1 MILRKKPEASLKLKY
16 PLILRV
22 SLIVSL
28 IFLIGFLLAF
38 PKFKKETKNIEQKQV
53 DIQLDESVVTEQQI
67 QSAAPPSKATIPV
80 ESEDEDLADD
90 DFDFDMQEFEDY
102 QADEWSAPPP
112 PPDEDEGASG
122 RRRRFIAYDEAPKP
136 IGGFKAIQQNIVY
149 PEIAREAGIEGKVVI
164 RAFIDKNGDV
174 QECEVD
180 QGIPNTGLNEAAINA
195 IKRTKFKPAMQRD
208 RKVGVWISI
217 PVFFRL
223 NK

>member
-1 MILRKKPEASLKLKY
+1 MILRKKPEVSLKLKY

-22 SLIVSL
+22 SLVISL
-28 IFLIGFLLAF
+28 VFLISFLLAF
-38 PKFKKETKNIEQKQV
+38 PKFKREATQLKQKNSFIKQ
-53 DIQLDESVVTEQQI
+53 DESVVTEQKI
-67 QSAAPPSKATIPV
+67 ESAAPPSKATIPV
-80 ESEDEDLADD
+80 ESEDEDLANE
-90 DFDFDMQEFEDY
+90 DFEFDMQDFEDY

-112 PPDEDEGASG
+112 PPEEEESSG
-122 RRRRFIAYDEAPKP
+122 RRRRSIACDEAPQP
-136 IGGFKAIQQNIVY
+136 IGGFRAIQQNIVY

>member
-1 MILRKKPEASLKLKY
+1 MILRKKPEVSLKLKY

-22 SLIVSL
+22 SLVISL
-28 IFLIGFLLAF
+28 VFLISFLLAF
-38 PKFKKETKNIEQKQV
+38 PKFKREATQLKQKNSFIKQ
-53 DIQLDESVVTEQQI
+53 DESVVTEQKI
-67 QSAAPPSKATIPV
+67 ESAAPPSKATIPV
-80 ESEDEDLADD
+80 ESEDEDLANE
-90 DFDFDMQEFEDY
+90 DFEFDMQDFEDY

-112 PPDEDEGASG
+112 PPEEEESSG
-122 RRRRFIAYDEAPKP
+122 RRRRFIAYDEAPQP
-136 IGGFKAIQQNIVY
+136 IGGFRAIQQNIVY

-164 RAFIDKNGDV
+164 RAFIDKNGNV

>member
-1 MILRKKPEASLKLKY
+1 MILRKKPEVSLKLKY

-22 SLIVSL
+22 SLVISL
-28 IFLIGFLLAF
+28 VFLISFLLAF
-38 PKFKKETKNIEQKQV
+38 PKFKRKATQLKQKKSFIKQ
-53 DIQLDESVVTEQQI
+53 DESVVTEQKI
-67 QSAAPPSKATIPV
+67 ESAAPPSKSTIPV
-80 ESEDEDLADD
+80 ESEDEDLANE
-90 DFDFDMQEFEDY
+90 DFEFDTQDFEDY

-112 PPDEDEGASG
+112 PPDEESSG
-122 RRRRFIAYDEAPKP
+122 RRKRFIAYDEAPQP
-136 IGGFKAIQQNIVY
+136 IGGFRAIQQNIVY

-164 RAFIDKNGDV
+164 RSFIDKNGDV

>member
-1 MILRKKPEASLKLKY
+1 MILRKKPEVSLKLKY

-22 SLIVSL
+22 SLVISL
-28 IFLIGFLLAF
+28 VFLISFLLAF
-38 PKFKKETKNIEQKQV
+38 PKFKREATQLKQKNSFIKQ
-53 DIQLDESVVTEQQI
+53 DESVVTEQKI
-67 QSAAPPSKATIPV
+67 ESAAPPSKATIPV
-80 ESEDEDLADD
+80 ESEDEDLANE
-90 DFDFDMQEFEDY
+90 DFEFDMQDFEDY

-112 PPDEDEGASG
+112 PPEEEESSG
-122 RRRRFIAYDEAPKP
+122 RRRRFIAYDEAPQP
-136 IGGFKAIQQNIVY
+136 IGGFRAIQQNIVY

-164 RAFIDKNGDV
+164 RAFIDKNGNV

-217 PVFFRL
+217 PLFFRL

>member
-22 SLIVSL
+22 SLVLSL
-28 IFLIGFLLAF
+28 IFLITFMLAF
-38 PKFKKETKNIEQKQV
+38 PKFRREAKQIEQKQSF
-53 DIQLDESVVTEQQI
+53 IKQDESVVTEQQI

-80 ESEDEDLADD
+80 ESEDEDLANE
-90 DFDFDMQEFEDY
+90 DFDFDMQDFENY

-112 PPDEDEGASG
+112 PPEEENDNS
-122 RRRRFIAYDEAPKP
+122 RRRRFIAYDEAPQP
-136 IGGFKAIQQNIVY
+136 IGGFKAIQQNIIY

>member
-1 MILRKKPEASLKLKY
+1 MILRKKPEVSLKLKY
-16 PLILRV
+16 PFILRV
-22 SLIVSL
+22 SLVISL
-28 IFLIGFLLAF
+28 VFLISFLLAF
-38 PKFKKETKNIEQKQV
+38 PKFKREATQLKQKKSFIKQ
-53 DIQLDESVVTEQQI
+53 DESVVTEQKI
-67 QSAAPPSKATIPV
+67 ESAAPPSKATIPV
-80 ESEDEDLADD
+80 ESEDEDLANE
-90 DFDFDMQEFEDY
+90 DFEFDMQDFEDY

-112 PPDEDEGASG
+112 PPDEEESSG
-122 RRRRFIAYDEAPKP
+122 RRRRFIAYDEAPQP
-136 IGGFKAIQQNIVY
+136 IGGFRAIQQNIVY

>member
-1 MILRKKPEASLKLKY
+1 MILRKKPESSLKLKY
-16 PLILRV
+16 PLIIRV
-22 SLIVSL
+22 SLVVSL
-28 IFLIGFLLAF
+28 VFLISFMLAF
-38 PKFKKETKNIEQKQV
+38 PKFKRQASEIQQKQTF
-53 DIQLDESVVTEQQI
+53 IKQDESVVTEQQI
-67 QSAAPPSKATIPV
+67 ESAAPPSKATIPV
-80 ESEDEDLADD
+80 ESEDEDLANE
-90 DFDFDMQEFEDY
+90 DFDFDMQDFDEY

-112 PPDEDEGASG
+112 PPEEEESSG

-136 IGGFKAIQQNIVY
+136 IGGFQAIQQNIIY

>member
-22 SLIVSL
+22 SLVISL
-28 IFLIGFLLAF
+28 VFLIGFLLAF
-38 PKFKKETKNIEQKQV
+38 PKFKREAKQIEQKQTF
-53 DIQLDESVVTEQQI
+53 IKQDESVVTEQQI
-67 QSAAPPSKATIPV
+67 ESAAPPSKATIPV
-80 ESEDEDLADD
+80 ESEDEDLADE

-112 PPDEDEGASG
+112 PPEEEESGG

-136 IGGFKAIQQNIVY
+136 IGGFKAIQQNIIY

-164 RAFIDKNGDV
+164 RAFIDKNGNV
-174 QECEVD
+174 QECQVD